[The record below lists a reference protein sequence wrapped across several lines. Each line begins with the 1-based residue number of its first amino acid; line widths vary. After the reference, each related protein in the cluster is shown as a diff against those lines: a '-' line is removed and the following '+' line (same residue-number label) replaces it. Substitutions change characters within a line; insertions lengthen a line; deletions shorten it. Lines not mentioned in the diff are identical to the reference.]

1 VPRERALPAAPQP
14 GTITAVQA
22 TQRDPERVSVFVDG
36 AFAFALPAIVAVQ
49 RGLQRGVE
57 LSAEVVEELAGIAE
71 AEKATEAAL
80 TFVSYRPRSEREV
93 RDRLRRRQFAPDAI
107 DYAVEKLRGWR
118 YLDDRAFAEFW
129 VENRIEHAPRGRR
142 SLADELRAKGVD
154 REVAGEVID
163 ESGLDEQGDAL
174 EVARKRQRSLSG
186 LDEQTQ
192 RRRLA
197 AFLARRGYGWDVVKP
212 VLDQLLGQPDDE

>member
-1 VPRERALPAAPQP
+1 
-14 GTITAVQA
+14 VQA
-22 TQRDPERVSVFVDG
+22 TQRDPERVSIFVDG
-36 AFAFALPAIVAVQ
+36 AFAFALPVIVAVQ
-49 RGLQRGVE
+49 RSLQRGVE
-57 LSAEVVEELAGIAE
+57 LSAEAVEELAGIAE

-93 RDRLRRRQFAPDAI
+93 RDRLRRRQFAPAAI
-107 DYAVEKLRGWR
+107 EYAVEKLRGWR
-118 YLDDRAFAEFW
+118 YLDDRAFAAYW

-142 SLADELRAKGVD
+142 SLKEELRSKGVD

-163 ESGLDEQGDAL
+163 QSGLDEQSDAL
-174 EVARKRQRSLSG
+174 EIARKRLRSLSG

-212 VLDQLLGQPDDE
+212 VLEQLLGQVDDA